1 MPSPKKSSKDAHLDT
16 LTLSLMVDDVLPLHQ
31 SEQCL
36 AHIHQCK
43 QCEQAFD
50 DLQAMAFAMVKMKE
64 VDVPPDFAQ
73 SVLAKLPPQDAVD
86 NSKAIAIEEYRVKS
100 NPFASMPWQQI
111 ACVAACAVLAW
122 SFLPSPDT
130 MVTPDDTSS
139 GMMRTVP
146 DTDTPSLIQQHDST
160 PEDNQE
166 LLVTMSEDDV
176 GLAVSSAFYGD
187 MTTLLLPTSHGAIDV
202 LLHSTMEHRFDT
214 TVTTTLCD
222 SLEVAPTLIL
232 SVEGSPHLT
241 QEPWT
246 TIDTQED
253 LCYLLLSSTHPEYT
267 NFCQWVSE
275 IFSINLSAMP
285 EEGTLLVI
293 TPS

>member
-16 LTLSLMVDDVLPLHQ
+16 LTLSLMVDDMLPLHQ

-64 VDVPPDFAQ
+64 VEVPHDFAQ

-86 NSKAIAIEEYRVKS
+86 NSKVIAIEDYRVKS
-100 NPFASMPWQQI
+100 NPFASLPWQQI
-111 ACVAACAVLAW
+111 ACVAAVALLAW

-130 MVTPDDTSS
+130 MVTPEDPSS
-139 GMMRTVP
+139 GIMRTVP
-146 DTDTPSLIQQHDST
+146 DTDTPSLLQSDDPLSESQD
-160 PEDNQE
+160 
-166 LLVTMSEDDV
+166 LLVAMSEDDG
-176 GLAVSSAFYGD
+176 GLAVSSALLGD

-202 LLHSTMEHRFDT
+202 LLHSTMAHRFDNS
-214 TVTTTLCD
+214 VTTTLCD

-232 SVEGSPHLT
+232 FVEESPYLT
-241 QEPWT
+241 QEQWT
-246 TIDTQED
+246 TLDKQED
-253 LCYLLLSSTHPEYT
+253 LSSLLLSSTHPEYKD
-267 NFCQWVSE
+267 FCQWVSE
-275 IFSINLSAMP
+275 ICSVDLSTVP
-285 EEGTLLVI
+285 EEGTILVI